1 MRCRGWTG
9 NHHGTYSS
17 VVRTLCLRRAPS
29 PLLLAASCTAA
40 IWSNWRIPSQIITV
54 PACFKA
60 NSFGIEFQGLQKP
73 QSRSQLK
80 FLQVCACGD
89 HVRDGWY
96 WRVSEGWVA
105 CGHQKNVYNYCIGV
119 IYRIHILYQLKTNIA
134 TECNVISYHII
145 SYQGIHHVN
154 CGGCQVFW
162 FLWEA
167 FLGYSL
173 PFQAAA
179 FFVVGLSVYYFRGAP
194 ERDWERVGLWQIHKW
209 HSDEMKQYAN
219 TCKSC

>member
-1 MRCRGWTG
+1 M
-9 NHHGTYSS
+9 
-17 VVRTLCLRRAPS
+17 
-29 PLLLAASCTAA
+29 
-40 IWSNWRIPSQIITV
+40 
-54 PACFKA
+54 
-60 NSFGIEFQGLQKP
+60 
-73 QSRSQLK
+73 
-80 FLQVCACGD
+80 
-89 HVRDGWY
+89 
-96 WRVSEGWVA
+96 
-105 CGHQKNVYNYCIGV
+105 
-119 IYRIHILYQLKTNIA
+119 YRIHILYQLKTNIA

-194 ERDWERVGLWQIHKW
+194 ERDWERVGLWQTHKW

-219 TCKSC
+219 TCKSCKKRTVYICTLYGTKIIHAINHLISSQRHIRCIIHFFFNLRSATFN